1 MSGIIIIMIYSD
13 MNHSYDANQGAW
25 YYCRDILMGVPNLF

>member
-1 MSGIIIIMIYSD
+1 MIYSD

-25 YYCRDILMGVPNLF
+25 YYCRDILMGVPAV